1 MKLRKMPVILV
12 GFMTLSLGMVY
23 ILDSVLGAA
32 PATTANKPAQ
42 RSLPSSSSSSLSS
55 PQEDD
60 EQQSGKEEAEEV
72 EDQEQEKQEQEEEE
86 TEEEEEVATEDPD
99 LDLDLDLDPGRP
111 DKVGRRMDAYRKM
124 YEKKRAAKRR
134 KEEEK
139 IIDEINSNAY
149 LGDDSYSA
157 KRLYLLEQAY
167 KRAREAVPVLPLTN
181 NSIEENELLV
191 RAHQEHEDEDD
202 IDALVES
209 YRQTVAVE

>member
-55 PQEDD
+55 PQDD
-60 EQQSGKEEAEEV
+60 DKQQSGKEEAEEV
-72 EDQEQEKQEQEEEE
+72 EDQEQEEVEE
-86 TEEEEEVATEDPD
+86 TEDEEEIAPEDPD
-99 LDLDLDLDPGRP
+99 IDLLDLDPGRP

-167 KRAREAVPVLPLTN
+167 RRAREAVPVLPLKN
-181 NSIEENELLV
+181 NSIEEEELLV
-191 RAHQEHEDEDD
+191 RAHQEHEDEDEDEDD